1 MASFTSLPLDYA
13 AEFLRGWP
21 VDGGL
26 EVDYPI
32 ATGQT
37 LSLGDLVKPVVQGGK
52 THIMKTVVGDI
63 AGAAG
68 FGAGIVVRGNGDEK
82 SSAEINKAVVLWGH
96 YIVRTTKFDT
106 TPVTGILAAGV
117 SVVAGTDGK
126 FFLATDNTVPSLGYV
141 LEYKAAVGSIPAE
154 IIVVV
159 K

>member
-37 LSLGDLVKPVVQGGK
+37 LSLGDLVKPVVEGGVTK
-52 THIMKTVVGDI
+52 VTKTVVGDI
-63 AGAAG
+63 TAPAG

-82 SSAEINKAVVLWGH
+82 SSAEINKAVILWGH
-96 YIVRTTKFDT
+96 YIVRTTKFDASI
-106 TPVTGILAAGV
+106 VAAGV
-117 SVVAGTDGK
+117 TVVAGTGGK
-126 FFLATDNTVPSLGYV
+126 FFPTAVTTAPGLGYV
-141 LEYKAAVGSIPAE
+141 LEYKAAVGALPAE

>member
-37 LSLGDLVKPVVQGGK
+37 LSLGDLVKPVVQSGK
-52 THIMKTVVGDI
+52 THVTKTVVGDI
-63 AGAAG
+63 TAPAG

-106 TPVTGILAAGV
+106 ATITAAGV
-117 SVVAGTDGK
+117 TVVAGTDGK
-126 FFLATDNTVPSLGYV
+126 FFPTAAAAAPGLGYV
-141 LEYKAAVGSIPAE
+141 LEYKAAVGPIPAE

>member
-32 ATGQT
+32 KTGET
-37 LSLGDLVKPVVQGGK
+37 LSLGDLVKPFVQSG
-52 THIMKTVVGDI
+52 KTVVMKTEAADI
-63 AGAAG
+63 TAPAG

-96 YIVRTTKFDT
+96 YIVRTTKFDASI
-106 TPVTGILAAGV
+106 VAAGV
-117 SVVAGTDGK
+117 TVVAGTGGK
-126 FFLATDNTVPSLGYV
+126 FFPTAVATAPGLGYV

>member
-37 LSLGDLVKPVVQGGK
+37 LSLGDLVKPVVQSGK
-52 THIMKTVVGDI
+52 THVTKTVVGDI
-63 AGAAG
+63 TAPAG

-106 TPVTGILAAGV
+106 ATITAAGV
-117 SVVAGTDGK
+117 TVVAGTDGK
-126 FFLATDNTVPSLGYV
+126 FFPTAVTTAPGLGYV
-141 LEYKAAVGSIPAE
+141 LEYKAAVGALPAE

>member
-37 LSLGDLVKPVVQGGK
+37 LSLGDLVKPVVQSGK
-52 THIMKTVVGDI
+52 THVTKTVVGDI
-63 AGAAG
+63 TAPAG

-106 TPVTGILAAGV
+106 TTITAAGV
-117 SVVAGTDGK
+117 TVVAGTDGK
-126 FFLATDNTVPSLGYV
+126 FFPTAVATAPGLGYV

>member
-37 LSLGDLVKPVVQGGK
+37 LSLGDLVKPVVQSGK
-52 THIMKTVVGDI
+52 THVTKTVVGDI
-63 AGAAG
+63 TAPAG
-68 FGAGIVVRGNGDEK
+68 FG
-82 SSAEINKAVVLWGH
+82 AVVLWGH

-126 FFLATDNTVPSLGYV
+126 FFLATDNTVPSLGFV

>member
-37 LSLGDLVKPVVQGGK
+37 LSLGDLVKPVVQSGK
-52 THIMKTVVGDI
+52 THVTKTVVGDI
-63 AGAAG
+63 TAPAG

-96 YIVRTTKFDT
+96 YIVRTTKFDASI
-106 TPVTGILAAGV
+106 VAAGV
-117 SVVAGTDGK
+117 TVVAGTDGK
-126 FFLATDNTVPSLGYV
+126 FFPTAVATAPGLGYV